1 MKHYI
6 WELGLKKCLISRFW
20 VFLIKEAIKIF
31 FDKILLDNNMTHPL
45 KCFFQKMFITGGE

>member
-45 KCFFQKMFITGGE
+45 KCFFQKMYITGGE